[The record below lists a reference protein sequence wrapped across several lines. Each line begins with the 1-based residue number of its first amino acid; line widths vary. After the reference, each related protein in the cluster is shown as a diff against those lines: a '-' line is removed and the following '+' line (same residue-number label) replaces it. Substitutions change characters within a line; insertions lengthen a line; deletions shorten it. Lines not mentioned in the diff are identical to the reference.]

1 MGVEPYVILTAMI
14 LYPVLAGLA
23 LSSLGAVAV
32 TASTVAYMLSI
43 YTVYGIARLA
53 FVGRNYL
60 LWSGAAMAFVA
71 GYFITGTNGLWHLL
85 MAWGLIL
92 FAGLFVGRMSAAGRN
107 PLSVYL
113 AGLLVA
119 VFFAVAYYV
128 PQFGQLMSAALAWSE
143 KFMEE
148 ITQGLINLG
157 YGADA
162 VRQNLES
169 TKEML
174 KVVVRLLPAM
184 LILSAVLPFTL
195 GYLIFAYRMG
205 EKGYSRM
212 KLARFERWKMPFAVM
227 PVVIV
232 VVLLRLLSSGNV
244 ALVAD
249 NILAGLAFYYV
260 ITGLA
265 LTEFYLRRYLPT
277 FLRVMFYISF
287 FMSQFIGLFFS
298 AIMLLIIA
306 LLGFVDSFL
315 DWRKVQQLS
324 LEKK

>member
-1 MGVEPYVILTAMI
+1 MI
-14 LYPVLAGLA
+14 LYPVLAGIA
-23 LSSLGAVAV
+23 LSSIGAVAV
-32 TASTVAYMLSI
+32 AASAVAYMLSI
-43 YTVYGIARLA
+43 YTLYGVSRLA
-53 FVGRNYL
+53 FDGRNYL
-60 LWSGAAMAFVA
+60 LWGGAVLAFVA
-71 GYFITGTNGLWHLL
+71 GYLLTGADGLWHLL
-85 MAWGLIL
+85 TAWGLIL
-92 FAGLFVGRMSAAGRN
+92 FAGVIVGRLTAAGKN
-107 PLSVYL
+107 HLLVYL

-119 VFFAVAYYV
+119 AVFALAYYA
-128 PQFGQLMSAALAWSE
+128 PLFGQLMSAASVWTDR
-143 KFMEE
+143 FMEE

-174 KVVVRLLPAM
+174 KVVVRLLPAT
-184 LILSAVLPFTL
+184 LILSAVLPFSI
-195 GYLIFAYRMG
+195 GYLVFAHRLG
-205 EKGYSRM
+205 PKGVFDLKTLRY
-212 KLARFERWKMPFAVM
+212 ERWKMPFAVM

-232 VVLLRLLSSGNV
+232 AVLMRLLSSGKV

-249 NILAGLAFYYV
+249 NILASLAFYYV

-265 LTEFYLRRYLPT
+265 LMEYYLRRYLPT

-298 AIMLLIIA
+298 AVMLLIVA